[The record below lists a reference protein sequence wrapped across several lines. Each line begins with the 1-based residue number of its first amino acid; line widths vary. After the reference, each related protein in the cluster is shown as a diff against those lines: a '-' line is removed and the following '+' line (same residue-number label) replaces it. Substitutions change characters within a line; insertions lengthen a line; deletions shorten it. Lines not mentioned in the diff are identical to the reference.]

1 MNVLQYQD
9 IARSYAGTDD
19 PIEQI
24 ALAVCHVYGLTVDE
38 VDDMKKANDG
48 RPYYGD
54 EEPLPLLWFLMVP
67 EVYVPLALL
76 GCAVVALVY

>member
-1 MNVLQYQD
+1 MGECDN
-9 IARSYAGTDD
+9 
-19 PIEQI
+19 PE
-24 ALAVCHVYGLTVDE
+24 
-38 VDDMKKANDG
+38 DDMKKANDG

-76 GCAVVALVY
+76 GCAVVALVALVALVAMVYWAF